1 MRIGVSIDQLSR
13 PTPGGIGTY
22 VRGLLQGL
30 AEVGQGHE
38 VATFGATSSRW
49 AERLQTLA
57 WVNTDRG
64 VPADLD
70 VVHATSFAGPFGH
83 RAGVRRSIMIQ
94 DVLWKDEPSS
104 FTARGRKFHDLRFLK
119 VVQRDDIDVLVSTP
133 ELRERIVSEGI
144 ARERTYLVNLGLDH
158 DGEIAHRDT
167 VLRRCGITGPFTVV
181 VGTIE
186 PRKNH
191 ERLIS
196 AFHMARNTSPELGQL
211 VLVGRV
217 GWGEL
222 HIPADVLWFS
232 DLTTPE
238 VRALQEAATVSAY
251 VPLQEGWGLP
261 PLEALQQGTRVV
273 VSSTVP
279 SCRGRADVVS
289 VEPRDVDSI
298 AEGLV
303 RALSLADDASAREER
318 RRSVASLT
326 WRAMAE
332 QHLAAWS

>member
-1 MRIGVSIDQLSR
+1 MHIGVSIDQLSR

-22 VRGLLQGL
+22 VRGLLHGL
-30 AEVGQGHE
+30 ADVGGDHE
-38 VATFGATSSRW
+38 ITTFGATSSRW
-49 AERLQTLA
+49 AERIQTLA
-57 WVNTDRG
+57 WVNSDRG
-64 VPADLD
+64 VPSGLD
-70 VVHATSFAGPFGH
+70 VVHATSLAGPFGH
-83 RAGVRRSIMIQ
+83 RAGVRRSIMMQ
-94 DVLWKDEPSS
+94 DVLWKDEPTS
-104 FTARGRKFHDLRFLK
+104 FTSRGRKFHELRFLK

-133 ELRERIVSEGI
+133 ELRERIVSEGV
-144 ARERTYLVNLGLDH
+144 ARERTHLVTLGLDH
-158 DGEIAHRDT
+158 DDAIADRDD
-167 VLRRCGITGPFTVV
+167 VQRRCGITGPFTLV

-186 PRKNH
+186 PRKNL

-196 AFHMARNTSPELGQL
+196 AFQIARNTAPELGQL

-222 HIPADVLWFS
+222 HIPADVVWFD
-232 DLTTPE
+232 DLATPE
-238 VRALQEAATVSAY
+238 VRALQQAATVSAY

-279 SCRGRADVVS
+279 SCHGRADVVV
-289 VEPRDVDSI
+289 VEPREVDSI
-298 AEGLV
+298 ADGLV
-303 RALSLADDASAREER
+303 RALSLPDDASGREAR

-326 WRAMAE
+326 WQAMAE